1 MAVILNNGTEQH
13 QLTEEELRKGGINS
27 AKARKE
33 KKLFKEE
40 IEKQLGSSIE
50 EIVSALIDKAKIGDV
65 SASTF
70 LRDTFGEK
78 PIDKVEQ
85 ETINKIKVDVVDE

>member
-1 MAVILNNGTEQH
+1 MATILKNGTEQH
-13 QLTEEELRKGGINS
+13 QLTEEDARKGGINS
-27 AKARKE
+27 GIARKE
-33 KKLFKEE
+33 KKLFRET
-40 IEKQLGSSIE
+40 IEKKLGASIDD
-50 EIVSALIDKAKIGDV
+50 IIDSLINKAKDGDV
-65 SASTF
+65 PASTF